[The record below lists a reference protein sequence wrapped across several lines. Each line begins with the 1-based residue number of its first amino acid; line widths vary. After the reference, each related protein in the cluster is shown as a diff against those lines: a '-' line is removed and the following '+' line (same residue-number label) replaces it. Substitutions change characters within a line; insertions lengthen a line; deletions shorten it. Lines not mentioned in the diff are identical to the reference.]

1 MAVALQVLSVDVT
14 RRKKRITYKVTFSGN
29 YATGGDTAN
38 LSAATNPKFL
48 PGAYPSRAPEVVDII
63 GNPGGNGAEFV
74 LGTTMA
80 NGAIKQFSAANTEL
94 GAGAYNA
101 AVTGDANIQL
111 EAYWPLGV

>member
-1 MAVALQVLSVDVT
+1 MPVALQVVSVDT
-14 RRKKRITYKVTFSGN
+14 SRRKKRITYKATFSGN
-29 YATGGDTAN
+29 YPTGGDTAN

-48 PGAYPSRAPEVVDII
+48 PGAYPSRVPDVVDII

-74 LGTTMA
+74 LGTGMTD
-80 NGAIKQFSAANTEL
+80 GKIKQFSSANTEL